1 MGRERT
7 RRPDR
12 GLAPVVGKT
21 LEIGLV
27 LLFISGL
34 STALFGG
41 VVPDYRTVAGDEVA
55 ERTVVAAAERVDA
68 AVPPMAWTAR
78 VERRVPLPD
87 TIRGA
92 AYRISAEE
100 RLLVLE
106 HPARGIDATARLAF
120 PSRVVSV
127 EGTWHSGADTA
138 VVVRTA
144 ADGVRV
150 ELVNG

>member
-1 MGRERT
+1 MARERT

-27 LLFISGL
+27 LLFIAGL

-41 VVPDYRTVAGDEVA
+41 VVPDYRTAVGGEVA
-55 ERTVVAAAERVDA
+55 ERTVIAAAERVDA
-68 AVPPMAWTAR
+68 AVPPKARSAR
-78 VERRVPLPD
+78 VERRVPLAD

-92 AYRISAEE
+92 AYRVAAED
-100 RLLVLE
+100 RTLVLE
-106 HPARGIDATARLAF
+106 HPARGVDATARLAL

-127 EGTWHSGADTA
+127 EGTWHSGADT
-138 VVVRTA
+138 VVIVTTA
-144 ADGVRV
+144 ADGLRM
-150 ELVNG
+150 ELVNR

>member
-1 MGRERT
+1 MARERT

-27 LLFISGL
+27 LLFIAGL

-41 VVPDYRTVAGDEVA
+41 VVPDYRTAVGDEVA
-55 ERTVVAAAERVDA
+55 ERTAVAAAERVDA
-68 AVPPMAWTAR
+68 AVPPTARSAR

-92 AYRISAEE
+92 AYRVAVED

-106 HPARGIDATARLAF
+106 HPARGIGATARLAF

-127 EGTWHSGADTA
+127 GGTWHSGADTT
-138 VVVRTA
+138 VVVTTA
-144 ADGVRV
+144 ADGLRV